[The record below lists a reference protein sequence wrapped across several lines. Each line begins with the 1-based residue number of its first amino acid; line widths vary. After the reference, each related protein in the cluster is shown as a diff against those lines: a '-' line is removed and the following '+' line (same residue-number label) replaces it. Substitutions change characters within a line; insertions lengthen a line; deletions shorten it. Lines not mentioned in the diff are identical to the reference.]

1 MALFKSIAQ
10 ALGVVLS
17 NIDEAPLNFQGL
29 QLDNC
34 FDTVAGITSKMIKFY
49 KNEGLSQILKL
60 LGSLSVIGNP
70 IGLFN
75 NVSTGVKDLIQ
86 RPAQGFTQGPLE
98 AGLGL
103 A

>member
-1 MALFKSIAQ
+1 MSD
-10 ALGVVLS
+10 
-17 NIDEAPLNFQGL
+17 IDEAPLIFKGL

-34 FDTVAGITSKMIKFY
+34 FDTVSGISSKMIKFY

-60 LGSLSVIGNP
+60 LGSLAVIGNP
-70 IGLFN
+70 VGLFN
-75 NVSTGVKDLIQ
+75 NVSTGMKDLIQ
-86 RPAQGFTQGPLE
+86 RPAEGFTKGPLE